1 MGLMMFNWPAI
12 LAATVAGML
21 LGALWYSP
29 LLFGKAW
36 MRALGKTEAEV
47 GTGAGAVAGAA
58 ISCLLS
64 AVGLAFMLSIIGI
77 QVVQTATGGALVGGF
92 LGLTLVATALLSD
105 SLFNATGWRLYFIQA
120 GYRLS
125 YLIVMGAILGAM
137 A

>member
-47 GTGAGAVAGAA
+47 GTAE
-58 ISCLLS
+58 
-64 AVGLAFMLSIIGI
+64 
-77 QVVQTATGGALVGGF
+77 
-92 LGLTLVATALLSD
+92 
-105 SLFNATGWRLYFIQA
+105 
-120 GYRLS
+120 
-125 YLIVMGAILGAM
+125 
-137 A
+137 